1 MRNCLVNLLMPL
13 VLIWAAGCAHVHTT
27 AAVDVK
33 DMGDRIRTK
42 YKYKICYKFSDRHK
56 MCADLLLKDKRFADV
71 RWSDMW
77 MVDEQLMNDFAK
89 WQPDVFDVEGIPIT
103 FLKEQVV
110 KDGPGERKAGWS
122 DVLSLVSCFVVPMVH
137 ASHVHETWPFRI
149 NGDTGNR
156 ISLEAC
162 VYADVA
168 WGWTPLRWLLCWW
181 DRDTCYPGKRKFDSH
196 VMNVGTNTFIDDEV
210 KKRAMAYGLAVRLKE
225 LEDSGQI
232 GTDMAINTI
241 ASLETT
247 AKTSFELPVEIVQCE
262 NTTGKDF
269 EYDFVLRSKGGKKL
283 KLVDYERIRRSCR
296 VAIVNTYCME
306 HPEVNPRSLV
316 TDFTQYTMGGDSVK
330 CRVSVMTIEVKTV
343 FYDVAKRTGRMS
355 AKIRANQ
362 LEDVR
367 RYIRNHIEEL
377 AARSNIVSDGD
388 ALPKG
393 ARFYTGN
400 ERLTE
405 NGLLEVEF
413 RTE

>member
-1 MRNCLVNLLMPL
+1 MQRRFINLLMPL
-13 VLIWAAGCAHVHTT
+13 MLICASGCAHVHTT

-33 DMGDRIRTK
+33 DMGEHIHTK
-42 YKYKICYKFSDRHK
+42 YKYKIGNKPGVYEQAMLASLFKDNGLASRLADRW
-56 MCADLLLKDKRFADV
+56 R
-71 RWSDMW
+71 
-77 MVDEQLMNDFAK
+77 VDEQLMKDFAK

-110 KDGPGERKAGWS
+110 KDGPGERKVGWS
-122 DVLSLVSCFVVPMVH
+122 DVLSLVSCFVVPVIH

-149 NGDTGNR
+149 NGETGNR

-181 DRDTCYPGKRKFDSH
+181 DRDTCHSGKRKFDSH
-196 VMNVGTNTFIDDEV
+196 VMNVGTDTFIDDEV

-232 GTDMAINTI
+232 GDNMAVNTI
-241 ASLETT
+241 ASHEI
-247 AKTSFELPVEIVQCE
+247 AKILSDTHLEIVQCE

-269 EYDFVLRSKGGKKL
+269 EYDFVLRNKGGGKL
-283 KLVDYERIRRSCR
+283 KLVDYERIRSAFRA
-296 VAIVNTYCME
+296 AIVNTYCMK

-316 TDFTQYTMGGDSVK
+316 TDFTKYTMGGE
-330 CRVSVMTIEVKTV
+330 CITGRVSVLTIEVNTV
-343 FYDVAKRTGRMS
+343 FYDAAKRTGWMS
-355 AKIRANQ
+355 AKIGANQ
-362 LEDVR
+362 FEDVR

-377 AARSNIVSDGD
+377 ATRSNIVMEGD
-388 ALPKG
+388 SLPKG
-393 ARFYTGN
+393 AIFYTGD
-400 ERLTE
+400 ERLAE

-413 RTE
+413 KTE